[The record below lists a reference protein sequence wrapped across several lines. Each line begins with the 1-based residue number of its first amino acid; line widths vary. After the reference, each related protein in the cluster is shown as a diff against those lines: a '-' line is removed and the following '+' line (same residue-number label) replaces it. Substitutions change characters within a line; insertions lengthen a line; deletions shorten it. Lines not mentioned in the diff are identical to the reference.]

1 VLEFEYLFKENNMH
15 WSEKVARRLI
25 EAHPGK
31 TEFVLASG
39 ISPSGT
45 VTAGNF
51 REYVT
56 TYFVGQ
62 ALKKCGKKARCF
74 HSWDDFDRLRK
85 VPKNIDAPGF
95 EKYVGCPYS
104 EIPSPFGDGSYA
116 EHFEKEFEDALAE
129 MGLPINTVR
138 QRENYKSGKYAKQV
152 IDAIVRRRE
161 IYDVIMSF
169 KTQEA
174 TAEDREKY
182 YPVKVYC
189 SACGKDST
197 TVVNSSEDGRFL
209 TYRCE
214 VCGKEETVDLT
225 KWHMLKLEWKVDWPM
240 RWIYE
245 GVDFEPGG
253 RDHSTPGGS
262 YDVCSHLIREVWG
275 KEPPA
280 YQKYEWIGIAGMG
293 QMHSSS
299 GMNIS
304 PSGLLKLYEPEVF
317 LWLYA
322 KYDPEEEFNFAFD
335 QTIQRQYSEYDK
347 MLDGYMAGT
356 LDEYNTAVMELS
368 LNGKKPH
375 KRVGFGTLASLA
387 QLVNYNRA
395 LVAKILEKMGQK
407 YDEETDKRF
416 DKVEY
421 WLKNFANAESFVL
434 NKAKNVAYYNMM
446 DDKDKE
452 NIKKLHDFLAQDKNF
467 TEQEIQ
473 QGMYDIVNDMT
484 LDKKTNQLR
493 QQGYFKNIY
502 NLLFSQDK
510 GPRLY
515 LYFLAIDKK
524 EYLHLLDF

>member
-1 VLEFEYLFKENNMH
+1 MH
-15 WSEKVARRLI
+15 WSEKVAQRLI
-25 EAHPGK
+25 EANK
-31 TEFVLASG
+31 DKKEIVCASG

-51 REYVT
+51 REYITV
-56 TYFVGQ
+56 YFVGQ
-62 ALKKCGKKARCF
+62 AVKKLGKKSRCF

-85 VPKNIDAPGF
+85 VPKNIDAPGY

-104 EIPSPFGDGSYA
+104 EIPSPFGDGTYA
-116 EHFEKEFEDALAE
+116 EHFEKEFEDALKE

-138 QRENYKSGKYAKQV
+138 QRENYKAGKYAENV
-152 IDAIVRRRE
+152 MDAIRRRKE

-174 TAEDREKY
+174 TEEDRENY

-189 SACGKDST
+189 SSCGKDST
-197 TVVNSSEDGRFL
+197 TVIKCSEDGRYL

-214 VCGKEETVDLT
+214 CGKEETVDLKT
-225 KWHMLKLEWKVDWPM
+225 WHMLKLEWKVDWPM

-275 KEPPA
+275 KEPPQ

-335 QTIQRQYSEYDK
+335 QTIQRQYAEFDK
-347 MLDGYMAGT
+347 MLDGYIAGT
-356 LDEYNTAVMELS
+356 LDDYNTSVMELA
-368 LNGKKPH
+368 LNGKAPH
-375 KRVGFGTLASLA
+375 KRVSFGTLANLA
-387 QLVNYNRA
+387 PLVNYDRKLLA
-395 LVAKILEKMGQK
+395 TILKKMGLE
-407 YDEETDKRF
+407 YDKETDKRF
-416 DKVEY
+416 DRVEY
-421 WLKNFANAESFVL
+421 WLKNFVNPESYEL
-434 NKAKNVAYYNMM
+434 NLTKNVEYYNTLT
-446 DDKDKE
+446 DEDKV
-452 NIKKLHDFLAQDKNF
+452 NVKKLYNLLSSKKELS
-467 TEQEIQ
+467 EQEIQ
-473 QGMYDIVNDMT
+473 QGIYDIVNNPE
-484 LDKKTNQLR
+484 LDKKTNQTNQMR
-493 QQGYFKNIY
+493 YFKNIY

-515 LYFLAIDKK
+515 LYFLAVDRDK
-524 EYLHLLDF
+524 YLPLLDF

>member
-1 VLEFEYLFKENNMH
+1 MH

-25 EAHPGK
+25 ENNPNK
-31 TEFVLASG
+31 EEFVCASG

-51 REYVT
+51 REYIT
-56 TYFVGQ
+56 TYFVVQ
-62 ALKKCGKKARCF
+62 ALKKLGKKARF
-74 HSWDDFDRLRK
+74 FYSWDDFDRLRK

-95 EKYVGCPYS
+95 ENHIGKPYS
-104 EIPSPFGDGSYA
+104 EIPSPFGDGCYA
-116 EHFEKEFEDALAE
+116 EHFEKEFESALTT
-129 MGLPINTVR
+129 MGLSVNTIR
-138 QRENYKSGKYAKQV
+138 QREMYKSGKYANQI
-152 IDAIVRRRE
+152 IDALKRRKE

-174 TAEDREKY
+174 TEEDRENY

-189 SACGKDST
+189 SKCGKDST
-197 TVVNSSEDGRFL
+197 KVVSLSEDCTKL
-209 TYRCE
+209 TYECS
-214 VCGKEETVDLT
+214 VCGHTETVDLNT
-225 KWHMLKLEWKVDWPM
+225 WHMLKLEWKVDWPM

-262 YDVCSHLIREVWG
+262 YDVCSHLVREIWG

-299 GMNIS
+299 GMNVS
-304 PSGLLKLYEPEVF
+304 PSGLLNIYEPEVF

-335 QTIQRQYSEYDK
+335 QTIQRQYAEYDK
-347 MLDGYMAGT
+347 MLEGYMAGT
-356 LDEYNTAVMELS
+356 LDEYNTAVMELA
-368 LNGKKPH
+368 LNGKQPK

-387 QLVNYNRA
+387 PLVNYNRG
-395 LVAKILEKMGQK
+395 LLETILKKMGHE
-407 YDEETDKRF
+407 YTAETAARF

-421 WLKNFANAESFVL
+421 WLKNFGNPETFEL
-434 NKAKNVAYYNMM
+434 CKEKNVEYFNTLSEE
-446 DDKDKE
+446 DKQ
-452 NIKKLHDFLAQDKNF
+452 NIKKLYDFLSQNKEL

-473 QGMYDIVNDMT
+473 QGIYDIVNDPSKE
-484 LDKKTNQLR
+484 KKENQAN
-493 QQGYFKNIY
+493 QQKYFKNIY
-502 NLLFSQDK
+502 NLLFAQDK

-515 LYFLAIDKK
+515 LYFVAIDKK
-524 EYLHLLDF
+524 EYLHLFDF